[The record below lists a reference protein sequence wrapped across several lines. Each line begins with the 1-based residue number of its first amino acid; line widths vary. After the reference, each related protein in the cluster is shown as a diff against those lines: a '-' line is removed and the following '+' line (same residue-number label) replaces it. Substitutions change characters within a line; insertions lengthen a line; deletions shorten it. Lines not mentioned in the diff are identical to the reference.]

1 MPDNVGVEDLNRVIG
16 EIQYTPVELPD
27 WISLPQEK
35 LRNVLKKVN
44 EYIEP
49 VPFDPP
55 PATIGRV
62 RTLPFY
68 NDYYLLELTNLAS
81 VPAYNKYAI
90 IKPGDINIV
99 DWTVEPIYSVN
110 EKAPLQLNP
119 SNVVAY
125 LQFFSEYVFTA
136 DGQRFIIN
144 HPDELPWAPG
154 IPDTHRAKV
163 YDLIRSAELT
173 GVYEDGSFRVEV
185 TDLALYNLYKSVI
198 FVTPSGM
205 VDWIVVDK
213 LAENLEIQ
221 RRDLLV

>member
-1 MPDNVGVEDLNRVIG
+1 MTEGVEDLNRVIG

-27 WISLPQEK
+27 WVSLPQEK

-62 RTLPFY
+62 RELPFY
-68 NDYYLLELTNLAS
+68 DEYYMLELTNLVS

-90 IKPGDINIV
+90 LKPGDINIV

-110 EKAPLQLNP
+110 EKAPLKLTP
-119 SNVVAY
+119 GNVVAY
-125 LQFFSEYVFTA
+125 LQYFSEYVFTA

-154 IPDTHRAKV
+154 VSEGQRARV
-163 YDLIRSAELT
+163 VDLVKPAELT
-173 GVYEDGSFRVEV
+173 GVYEDGSFRVEA
-185 TDLALYNLYKSVI
+185 TDLALYDLYKSVI
-198 FVTPSGM
+198 FVTPQGM

>member
-1 MPDNVGVEDLNRVIG
+1 MTNQGVEDINQVIG
-16 EIQYTPVELPD
+16 EIEYTPEPLPD
-27 WISLPQEK
+27 WVNLPTEK
-35 LRNVLKKVN
+35 LRAVLKKVN

-55 PATIGRV
+55 PATLGRV
-62 RTLPFY
+62 RALPFY
-68 NDYYLLELTNLAS
+68 DEYYLLELTNLAS

-90 IKPGDINIV
+90 LKPGDIHII
-99 DWTVEPIYSVN
+99 DWTVEPIYAVN
-110 EKAPLQLNP
+110 EIAPLKLTP
-119 SNVVAY
+119 ANVGAY
-125 LQFFSEYVFTA
+125 LEFFAEYVFTA

-154 IPDTHRAKV
+154 TPDTIRAKAIDMV
-163 YDLIRSAELT
+163 RPAELT

-185 TDLALYNLYKSVI
+185 TDLALYDLYKSTV
-198 FVTPSGM
+198 FVSPTGM
-205 VDWIVVDK
+205 VDWIVMDK

>member
-1 MPDNVGVEDLNRVIG
+1 MPDNIGVEDLNRVIG
-16 EIQYTPVELPD
+16 EIQFTPVELPE
-27 WISLPQEK
+27 WVSLPQEK
-35 LRNVLKKVN
+35 LRAVLKKVN

-55 PATIGRV
+55 PGTIGRV

-68 NDYYLLELTNLAS
+68 DEYYLLELTNLAS

-90 IKPGDINIV
+90 IKPGDINII

-110 EKAPLQLNP
+110 EKAPLVLNP

-154 IPDTHRAKV
+154 VSDAQRARV
-163 YDLIRSAELT
+163 IDLIKPAELT
-173 GVYEDGSFRVEV
+173 GVYEDGSFRVEA
-185 TDLALYNLYKSVI
+185 TDLALYDLYKSVI

>member
-1 MPDNVGVEDLNRVIG
+1 
-16 EIQYTPVELPD
+16 
-27 WISLPQEK
+27 LPQEK
-35 LRNVLKKVN
+35 LRAVLKKVN

-55 PATIGRV
+55 PATIGRI

-68 NDYYLLELTNLAS
+68 DEYYLLELTNLAS

-90 IKPGDINIV
+90 LKSGDINII

-110 EKAPLQLNP
+110 EKAPLTLNP

-154 IPDTHRAKV
+154 ISDAQRAKV
-163 YDLIRSAELT
+163 IDLIKPAELT
-173 GVYEDGSFRVEV
+173 GVYEDGSFRVEA
-185 TDLALYNLYKSVI
+185 TDLALYDLYNCVI

>member
-1 MPDNVGVEDLNRVIG
+1 MTEGVEDINKVIG
-16 EIQYTPVELPD
+16 EIQYIPVEMPE
-27 WISLPQEK
+27 WVSLPQEK
-35 LRNVLKKVN
+35 LSNVLRKVN

-55 PATIGRV
+55 PATVGRV
-62 RTLPFY
+62 RELPFY
-68 NDYYLLELTNLAS
+68 DDYYLLELTNLVS

-90 IKPGDINIV
+90 MKPGDINIV

-110 EKAPLQLNP
+110 EKAPLKLTP
-119 SNVVAY
+119 GNVVSY

-144 HPDELPWAPG
+144 SPDDLPWVPSASEG
-154 IPDTHRAKV
+154 QKARVVNH
-163 YDLIRSAELT
+163 IRPAELT

-185 TDLALYNLYKSVI
+185 TDLALYDLHKSVI
-198 FVTPSGM
+198 FVTPQGM

-213 LAENLEIQ
+213 VVEGLEIQ

>member
-1 MPDNVGVEDLNRVIG
+1 MPDHIGVEDLNRVIG
-16 EIQYTPVELPD
+16 EIQYTPVELPE
-27 WISLPQEK
+27 WVSLPQEK
-35 LRNVLKKVN
+35 LRAVLKKVN

-55 PATIGRV
+55 PGTIGRV

-68 NDYYLLELTNLAS
+68 EDYYLLELTNLAS

-90 IKPGDINIV
+90 IKPGDINII

-110 EKAPLQLNP
+110 EKAPLALNP

-154 IPDTHRAKV
+154 VSDAQRAKV
-163 YDLIRSAELT
+163 IDLIKPAELT
-173 GVYEDGSFRVEV
+173 GVYEDGSFRVEA
-185 TDLALYNLYKSVI
+185 TDLALYDLYKSVI